1 MNTKYIAGFTAAALA
16 ALALTP
22 AHADDYGSRHAHN
35 AAVQSNKNNMRN
47 LAIGGAAVAGYGLLS
62 HNSTATVL
70 GAAGAALAGQSYE
83 NARHE
88 QSRNTASRDARRY
101 HRRNR

>member
-1 MNTKYIAGFTAAALA
+1 MNTKYIAGFGAALA
-16 ALALTP
+16 AFALSP
-22 AHADDYGSRHAHN
+22 AHADSPQSHHAHN

-70 GAAGAALAGQSYE
+70 GAAGAALAGKSYE

-88 QSRNTASRDARRY
+88 QSQNTANRNSRRY
-101 HRRNR
+101 HRRHR